1 MIIQAAPGCGR
12 AAAARPAAAPQAA
25 AAAPAVIRPFP
36 TLSKFRSLMEL
47 LQWYTS
53 GDPRTGEPSP
63 EQQEDASGSQW
74 RRGGKQATAVGGK
87 SNRQRWHE
95 LATTVMAI
103 RHEADKRNQH
113 RGRKVSPEK
122 VADELDARRR
132 GEGVTVANF
141 CKQLIKEYREQV
153 PAAQRGTKGAAKEA
167 V

>member
-1 MIIQAAPGCGR
+1 M
-12 AAAARPAAAPQAA
+12 AAAVPDDRKELAEAVAAFNVQPKHPKHKKSAA
-25 AAAPAVIRPFP
+25 
-36 TLSKFRSLMEL
+36 M
-47 LQWYTS
+47 
-53 GDPRTGEPSP
+53 
-63 EQQEDASGSQW
+63 
-74 RRGGKQATAVGGK
+74 GGKQIAAAGGK

-95 LATTVMAI
+95 LAKTVVAI
-103 RHEADKRNQH
+103 HHEADKRDQH